1 MPPAAFRR
9 LCVETFT
16 DAFVRSTSN
25 DQPPS
30 GGCVLK
36 HSHNTDLPSLH
47 FQPPSGGCVLKLLLS
62 AWSKNHEAQPPSG
75 GCVLKQ
81 QQYRFVCRRR
91 HQPPSGGCVL
101 KQHSRHT
108 SNFEGFQPPSGG
120 CVLKPR
126 YIIQNPIYRDPA
138 AFRRLCVETSIDTGS
153 LNGIEPAAFRRL
165 CVETIC
171 AGRSFGRCAASRLQ
185 AAVC

>member
-1 MPPAAFRR
+1 MPILPAAFRR

-101 KQHSRHT
+101 K
-108 SNFEGFQPPSGG
+108 
-120 CVLKPR
+120 PR

-165 CVETIC
+165 CVET
-171 AGRSFGRCAASRLQ
+171 APRYFQPADLNSSRLQ

>member
-1 MPPAAFRR
+1 MNKEPLPAAFRRLCVETLCTTLDDGLMPPAAFRR

-81 QQYRFVCRRR
+81 
-91 HQPPSGGCVL
+91 
-101 KQHSRHT
+101 HSRHT

-120 CVLKPR
+120 CVLKHRHMLQQAQKKRP
-126 YIIQNPIYRDPA
+126 
-138 AFRRLCVETSIDTGS
+138 
-153 LNGIEPAAFRRL
+153 
-165 CVETIC
+165 
-171 AGRSFGRCAASRLQ
+171 SRLQ